1 MVHHTDVVVDIYNVR
16 IHFIFLPEKHT
27 EQNDHTSTQPA
38 VNTHSTKWPHTY
50 NLLSTHTAQN
60 DHTHTTCCQHTQHK
74 MTTHIQPAVNTHS
87 TKWPHTYNLLS
98 KHIMKWPHTH
108 NLLSRQQGIVT
119 YDYITKY
126 TTCCQH
132 HIYLLSKHMRND
144 YAHTTCS
151 VIIFMP
157 LCTSGGVYVPSIYL
171 HTIWE

>member
-1 MVHHTDVVVDIYNVR
+1 MKIFFKDTKKLTMVHHTDVVVDIYNVR

-50 NLLSTHTAQN
+50 NLLS
-60 DHTHTTCCQHTQHK
+60 
-74 MTTHIQPAVNTHS
+74 
-87 TKWPHTYNLLS
+87 

-108 NLLSRQQGIVT
+108 SLLSRQQGIVT

-132 HIYLLSKHMRND
+132 HIYLLSTWEMIMPTQPAPSLSSCPCVPLVEFM
-144 YAHTTCS
+144 YLAFTCTPFES
-151 VIIFMP
+151 KGSDSG
-157 LCTSGGVYVPSIYL
+157 LCCCVCVMAF
-171 HTIWE
+171 EC